1 MQILL
6 IEDSVT
12 DGSSYISFGC
22 ENVNSTLKH
31 LKVTKIQML
40 LENLTKKKS
49 SVNMVQTDV
58 QIRHNMQVGL
68 CNIAAVSQRKE
79 KLLALRSFRATSGE
93 ERRRIAPGEWCW
105 LQLCS
110 C

>member
-12 DGSSYISFGC
+12 DGSPYISFGC

-40 LENLTKKKS
+40 LENLTKKKR
-49 SVNMVQTDV
+49 VAL
-58 QIRHNMQVGL
+58 IWF
-68 CNIAAVSQRKE
+68 
-79 KLLALRSFRATSGE
+79 KLMYKSD
-93 ERRRIAPGEWCW
+93 IICK
-105 LQLCS
+105 
-110 C
+110 

>member
-40 LENLTKKKS
+40 LENLTKKK
-49 SVNMVQTDV
+49 N
-58 QIRHNMQVGL
+58 
-68 CNIAAVSQRKE
+68 E
-79 KLLALRSFRATSGE
+79 
-93 ERRRIAPGEWCW
+93 
-105 LQLCS
+105 
-110 C
+110 